1 MRHRWARA
9 VSPPLIACVDSTCKR
24 HALVMPVHTR
34 WHAVLDKP
42 CCLPTACASPCAPSR
57 QAAEASCPTAVPPL
71 VHTFFPSACGQRV
84 GASARAGAVPAAA
97 VCSGCALRCPRQGCQ
112 PQRGGR
118 QPWLAY
124 ERFPKDTGCTAVSG
138 PTCTALRR
146 QGRSVTRAEDPC
158 HRRPWLRHQAH
169 RRGEASAV
177 SSPPQACTGV
187 VESRHLSAQPPADQ
201 SVQRLIPRLL
211 L

>member
-84 GASARAGAVPAAA
+84 GASARAGAVPAA

-124 ERFPKDTGCTAVSG
+124 ERFPKDTG
-138 PTCTALRR
+138 PRR
-146 QGRSVTRAEDPC
+146 SQRTSMPANVGWRWKEEQCPHATGFSTSKSSC
-158 HRRPWLRHQAH
+158 L
-169 RRGEASAV
+169 EAFD
-177 SSPPQACTGV
+177 
-187 VESRHLSAQPPADQ
+187 ER
-201 SVQRLIPRLL
+201 
-211 L
+211 